1 MVCGIFAALIAN
13 KYLSKYIDP
22 IAFRRLILLLF
33 LLLGSL
39 LLCTSG
45 LQELSRI
52 FAVIVVIIFII
63 TIIIVLYMKYGRRT
77 RKAGTIR

>member
-1 MVCGIFAALIAN
+1 MVCGMFAALIAN

-22 IAFRRLILLLF
+22 IAFRRLILLF

-77 RKAGTIR
+77 RRTAGTI